1 MAYITPAMLSLKT
14 CFQSQYSLPYF
25 QRDYKWESR
34 HFLEMLNDIQS
45 AFVLSYDEV
54 HGRRDVATYAP
65 YFLGSIITSSENG
78 GKKPLIDGQQRVTSL
93 FIILAFLSRY
103 VNDNNVTD
111 SMDLKN
117 FIGSTLYGAMDYNI
131 EFSEERKKLFDI
143 YLDFTK
149 PLDTALNEIDS
160 INNITDSDRRI
171 IDAIE
176 SIEGSL
182 DSIVKEKISFFIDY
196 LMEKVLLI
204 EIAVSSES
212 EAHRVFVTMNDRGL
226 RLGAIELLKGY
237 ILSRISNSSDSQQC
251 HLKWVKTMASL
262 RESDPEGDSVFIKN
276 FLRAKWGDSIRG
288 KSKGDEPGDF
298 DTIGFAYHRWFEN
311 HANSIGLKN
320 SDDFFK
326 FANDTIPYYA
336 ELSNEIAN
344 AEKNFT
350 ADYPEVYYNSSRRFS
365 LQTMILLSSITE
377 SDTREDRRKKIQLI
391 SKFIDLILTSRT
403 LDKKVNNYDNLKET
417 AFSITKEVRNKS
429 YAELSAYIS
438 REWGKY
444 YPLINKIVTFAY
456 QDKNRSEMLFLL
468 GRIAHFLEVNL
479 NTTNKVGFDTYL
491 QRDKGQKTFDIE
503 HILRSVI
510 NHDELPSA
518 SLKFTSDEEYL
529 VKRNVIGGLILLP
542 RSRNRSLSDNTYAD
556 KKSVYAIENILCQTL
571 CEGFYQNNPELTRF
585 LAAFP
590 TIPLKKYDEFESI
603 SIDERGELYK
613 NIALKIWE
621 TPITDPA
628 ETSET
633 DEVLGSN

>member
-1 MAYITPAMLSLKT
+1 MLSLKT

-45 AFVLSYDEV
+45 AFVLSYDET

-65 YFLGSIITSSENG
+65 YFLGSVITSSENG
-78 GKKPLIDGQQRVTSL
+78 GKKPLIDGQQRITSL
-93 FIILAFLSRY
+93 FIILTFLSRY
-103 VNDNNVTD
+103 INDNNVTD
-111 SMDLKN
+111 SIDLKN
-117 FIGSTLYGAMDYNI
+117 FIGSTLYGEINYNV
-131 EFSEERKKLFDI
+131 EFSDERKKLFDI
-143 YLDFTK
+143 YLNFTK
-149 PLDTALNEIDS
+149 PLDVALDEIDS
-160 INNITDSDRRI
+160 IDNITDSDRRI
-171 IDAIE
+171 IEAIE
-176 SIEGSL
+176 SIEESL
-182 DSIVKEKISFFIDY
+182 DNIVKEKISFFIDY

-237 ILSRISNSSDSQQC
+237 ILSRITNPSDSQQC
-251 HLKWVKTMASL
+251 HFKWVRTMASL
-262 RESDPEGDSVFIKN
+262 RESDPEGDSAFVKN

-311 HANSIGLKN
+311 YANSIGLKN

-326 FANDTIPYYA
+326 FANDTIPFYA
-336 ELSNEIAN
+336 ELSNEISL

-350 ADYPEVYYNSSRRFS
+350 PDYPEIYFNSARRFS

-377 SDTREDRRKKIQLI
+377 TDTRDIRRKKIQLI

-403 LDKKVNNYDNLKET
+403 LDRKVNNYDNLKEA
-417 AFSITKEVRNKS
+417 AFSITKEVRNKTFD
-429 YAELSAYIS
+429 ELSAYIS

-444 YPLINKIVTFAY
+444 YPLINKITTY
-456 QDKNRSEMLFLL
+456 TYHDKTRSEMLFLL
-468 GRIAHFLEVNL
+468 GRIAHFLEIKL
-479 NTTNKVGFDTYL
+479 NATNKVGFDIYL

-503 HILRSVI
+503 HIFRSVI
-510 NHDELPSA
+510 DQENLPSKN
-518 SLKFTSDEEYL
+518 LKFSSDDEYL
-529 VKRNVIGGLILLP
+529 TKRNLIGGLLLLH
-542 RSRNRSLSDNTYAD
+542 RSRNRSLSDNTYSD
-556 KKSVYAIENILCQTL
+556 KKNVYAIENILCQTL

-590 TIPLKKYDEFESI
+590 TISLKKYDEFESL

-621 TPITDPA
+621 APAQDITEVNAIVESA
-628 ETSET
+628 E
-633 DEVLGSN
+633 